1 MLATIPQNRSGRW
14 VMNSG
19 PGWMPWITSAP
30 SSSAVTGLP
39 GMPSDSTGM
48 MLPATAA
55 LFADSGPATPSTAPL
70 PKRSGWAD
78 IRFSS
83 A

>member
-1 MLATIPQNRSGRW
+1 MLATMPQKSSGRC

-19 PGWMPWITSAP
+19 PGCTPWMMSAP
-30 SSSAVTGLP
+30 SSSAVTGFP

-70 PKRSGWAD
+70 PKRSGCFEM
-78 IRFSS
+78 RFSS
-83 A
+83 M